1 MRDKMTTAMG
11 QVLTMLATSAA
22 RTRRRIWAD
31 AESLASVAL
40 LTSVLFVG
48 LLTIRDQGITID
60 EFVFDEFGPK
70 MLDWYLSGFH
80 KTYSYYD
87 EGVVYYGPWFQILVG
102 IVQSLTD
109 ADRFDVRHAV
119 TFMVGLAGLAA
130 VVPIGRIAIGRWAG
144 FAALVLC
151 LLTGNL
157 YGHLFFSPY
166 DTPFLATMTWA
177 VLAILLMARRASPSW
192 GATACA
198 GAMTGLALATR
209 VGGLITDVYL
219 AAAMGLTAVELF
231 LRDGKPAWRG
241 VLWVGAHAASAVLI
255 GWIMAFALWP
265 WVQTA
270 DPLGQFSAAPSDVS
284 NLDVDFW
291 IPSWGRRV
299 LTTDLPWTY
308 VPGELL
314 ARLPEGFIVLLV
326 AAFILGCAVCVRFV
340 PECVGGVK
348 REGAVGLKAPLLALA
363 RSRGLLIVAMAGT
376 APLVIAIVI
385 RPTLFSGV
393 RHFLFVTPML
403 ALLAAWALWRMAPL
417 IRKYPIPAGVVA
429 AVQIV
434 PVVVTLWMLHPL
446 EYIATNVFAGA
457 TRGSY
462 GRFDLDYWT
471 VAATEA
477 VRRLEQRLAADTTGR
492 FASRPPRV
500 RVCIPWREPLVG
512 SMFRQNWIVEAQD
525 PAKADFVIETEISH
539 CAVRGRVIDEVRR
552 FDRTF
557 AWTVEQ
563 PSAGVAFARGFA
575 RSR

>member
-1 MRDKMTTAMG
+1 MRDKMPTAMG
-11 QVLTMLATSAA
+11 QVLTTLATSAA

-40 LTSVLFVG
+40 LAAVLVVG

-102 IVQSLTD
+102 IAQSLTD
-109 ADRFDVRHAV
+109 ADRFEVRHAV

-270 DPLGQFSAAPSDVS
+270 DPLGQFNAALSHFS
-284 NLDVDFW
+284 KLDVDFW

-340 PECVGGVK
+340 SECVGGVK
-348 REGAVGLKAPLLALA
+348 REGAVGLKTPLVTLT
-363 RSRGLLIVAMAGT
+363 RSRGLLIVAMAAT
-376 APLVIAIVI
+376 APLVIAIVL

-393 RHFLFVTPML
+393 RHFLFVIPML

-417 IRKYPIPAGVVA
+417 IRKYPIPAGMIA

-434 PVVVTLWMLHPL
+434 PVVFTLWMLHPL
-446 EYIATNVFAGA
+446 EYIATNVFAGG

>member
-1 MRDKMTTAMG
+1 MTT
-11 QVLTMLATSAA
+11 LATSAS
-22 RTRRRIWAD
+22 RTRQHIWAD
-31 AESLASVAL
+31 GESLASGAL
-40 LTSVLFVG
+40 LAAVLLVG
-48 LLTIRDQGITID
+48 LVTIRDQGITID

-80 KTYSYYD
+80 KTYSYFD
-87 EGVVYYGPWFQILVG
+87 EGVVYYGPWFQILVA

-177 VLAILLMARRASPSW
+177 VLAILLMARREVPSW
-192 GATACA
+192 RLTVCA
-198 GAMTGLALATR
+198 GALTGLALATR

-241 VLWVGAHAASAVLI
+241 ALWIGAHAASAMLI
-255 GWIMAFALWP
+255 GWIVAFALWP

-270 DPLGQFSAAPSDVS
+270 DPLGQFNIALAHFSK
-284 NLDVDFW
+284 LDADFS
-291 IPSWGRRV
+291 IRTWGRSV
-299 LTTDLPWTY
+299 PVNDLPWSY

-314 ARLPEGFIVLLV
+314 ARLPEGFIILLV
-326 AAFILGCAVCVRFV
+326 VAFGLGCAVCARFV
-340 PECVGGVK
+340 SECIGGVK
-348 REGAVGLKAPLLALA
+348 RERVVGLKAPLLALA
-363 RSRGLLIVAMAGT
+363 RARGLLIIAVAGT

-385 RPTLFSGV
+385 RPTVFDGI
-393 RHFLFVTPML
+393 RHFLFVVPML

-417 IRKYPIPAGVVA
+417 IRKYPIPAGVIA

-446 EYIATNVFAGA
+446 EYIATNAFAGG
-457 TRGSY
+457 TRGSF
-462 GRFDLDYWT
+462 GRFDLDYWAA
-471 VAATEA
+471 AATEA

-512 SMFRQNWIVEAQD
+512 VMFKQKWIVEADD
-525 PAKADFVIETEISH
+525 PAKADFVIETERSH
-539 CAVRGRVIDEVRR
+539 CAAGGRVIDEVRR

-563 PSAGVAFARGFA
+563 TSATAGKARPSHAA
-575 RSR
+575 SRAPDEFLSTPDE